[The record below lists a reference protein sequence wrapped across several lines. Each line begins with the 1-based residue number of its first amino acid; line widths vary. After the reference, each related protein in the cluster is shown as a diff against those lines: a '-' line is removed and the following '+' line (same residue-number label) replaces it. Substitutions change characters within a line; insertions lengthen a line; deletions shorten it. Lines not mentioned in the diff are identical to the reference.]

1 MASVGVGNNQ
11 LWAAGTSALLSTM
24 VRAASCFVAP
34 VAVLLLA
41 GYLAPHLNDLPPTLA
56 GLRSWGPMLTLVLAG
71 VLALAF
77 NRGRALFGIAS
88 LAVAFVAFKLQVQT
102 GTGTFAGRTVFGAL
116 CVFVPLNLAALV
128 LLRERGIFSFYGVR
142 RGGTIALQALVVAWI
157 VVEHRTGTIEWL
169 YQPLLDGGVV
179 PGSPIPQFALMLT
192 LAGVIAATLVAV
204 TSRSAIDAAFAG
216 ALTAF
221 ALACHNV
228 ALPNYFAVYTAAA
241 GAILGIGVLHDAF
254 RLAFR
259 DELTGLPSRRAFNEK
274 MMALGPHYA
283 IAMADVDHFKRFND
297 TWGHELGD
305 QVLKL
310 VAGKL
315 ERVGGGGRAYRYGGE
330 EFAILFPGKSLREV
344 WPYLEAVRQDIA
356 SYQLAIRGSDRPAE
370 LTPDGPQRGLGNT
383 VHTVSVTIS
392 IGVAQR
398 DDRSATPA
406 DILLAADRS
415 LYRAKEKGR
424 NRVSR

>member
-1 MASVGVGNNQ
+1 MALEGVGNNQ
-11 LWAAGTSALLSTM
+11 LWASGTSVLFGTI
-24 VRAASCFVAP
+24 VRVASAFVAP
-34 VAVLLLA
+34 VVVLLLA
-41 GYLAPHLNDLPPTLA
+41 EYLAPRLIGLPPTLA
-56 GLRSWGPMLTLVLAG
+56 GLRTWGPMLTLVLAG
-71 VLALAF
+71 GLALAF

-88 LAVAFVAFKLQVQT
+88 LAVAFVAFKLQVQA

-116 CVFVPLNLAALV
+116 CIFVPLNLAALV
-128 LLRERGIFSFYGVR
+128 LLRERGIFSFYGLR

-157 VVEHRTGTIEWL
+157 VAEQRTGTIEWL
-169 YQPLLDGGVV
+169 YQPLLADGFV
-179 PGSPIPQFALMLT
+179 PGSPIPQVALMLT

-204 TSRSAIDAAFAG
+204 TSRTAIDAAFAG

-228 ALPNYFAVYTAAA
+228 ALPNHFAVYAAAA

-259 DELTGLPSRRAFNEK
+259 DELTGLPSRRALNER
-274 MMALGPHYA
+274 MMALGHHYA
-283 IAMADVDHFKRFND
+283 IAMADVDHFKSFND

-310 VAGKL
+310 IAGKL
-315 ERVGGGGRAYRYGGE
+315 EQVGGGGRAYRYGGE
-330 EFAILFPGKSLREV
+330 EFTILFPGKNLREA
-344 WPYLEAVRQDIA
+344 WPHLEAVRQGIA
-356 SYQLAIRGSDRPAE
+356 GYRLAIRGRDRPME
-370 LTPDGPQRGLGNT
+370 LGVDGPQRGIGNI
-383 VHTVSVTIS
+383 VRTVSVTVS

-398 DDRSATPA
+398 DERNTTPA
-406 DILLAADRS
+406 EVLIAADRS

>member
-1 MASVGVGNNQ
+1 
-11 LWAAGTSALLSTM
+11 LFSAL
-24 VRAASCFVAP
+24 VRAASGFVAP

-41 GYLAPHLNDLPPTLA
+41 EYLAPRLTALPPTLA
-56 GLRSWGPMLTLVLAG
+56 GLRTWGPVLTLVLAG
-71 VLALAF
+71 ALALSF

-88 LAVAFVAFKLQVQT
+88 LAVACVAFKLQVQA
-102 GTGTFAGRTVFGAL
+102 GTGTFSGRTVFAAL

-142 RGGTIALQALVVAWI
+142 RGGVIALQALVVAWI
-157 VVEHRTGTIEWL
+157 VVNQDTDTTDWL
-169 YQPLLDGGVV
+169 YHPLLADSFA
-179 PGSPIPQFALMLT
+179 PGSPVPQFALMLT

-204 TSRSAIDAAFAG
+204 TSRTAIDAAFAG

-228 ALPNYFAVYTAAA
+228 ALPNHFAVYTAAA
-241 GAILGIGVLHDAF
+241 GAILCIGVLHDTF

-259 DELTGLPSRRAFNEK
+259 DELTGLPSRRALNER

-283 IAMADVDHFKRFND
+283 IAMVDVDHFKNFND

-310 VAGKL
+310 IAGKL

-330 EFAILFPGKSLREV
+330 EFAILFPGRELREV
-344 WPYLEAVRQDIA
+344 WPHLEGVRQAIA
-356 SYQLAIRGSDRPAE
+356 GYRLAIRGHDRPPE
-370 LTPDGPQRGLGNT
+370 LGFGERRGIRDILST
-383 VHTVSVTIS
+383 VAVTVS

-398 DDRSATPA
+398 DDRGSSPT
-406 DILLAADRS
+406 DVLLAADRS

>member
-1 MASVGVGNNQ
+1 MALAGVGNNQ
-11 LWAAGTSALLSTM
+11 LWASGTSALLSTI
-24 VRAASCFVAP
+24 VRTASGFVAP
-34 VAVLLLA
+34 IAILLLA
-41 GYLAPHLNDLPPTLA
+41 EYLAPHLIDLPHTLA

-71 VLALAF
+71 TLALAF

-88 LAVAFVAFKLQVQT
+88 LAVAFVAFKLQVQA
-102 GTGTFAGRTVFGAL
+102 GSGTFAGRTVFGAL

-157 VVEHRTGTIEWL
+157 VAEHRTGTIEWL
-169 YQPLLDGGVV
+169 YQPLLAGGVV

-204 TSRSAIDAAFAG
+204 TSRTAIDAAFAG

-241 GAILGIGVLHDAF
+241 GAILGVGVLHDAF

-259 DELTGLPSRRAFNEK
+259 DELTALPSRRALNER
-274 MMALGPHYA
+274 MMALGHHYA
-283 IAMADVDHFKRFND
+283 IAMADVDHFRSFND
-297 TWGHELGD
+297 TWGHDLGD

-310 VAGKL
+310 IAGKL

-330 EFAILFPGKSLREV
+330 KFTILFPGKSLPEV

-356 SYQLAIRGSDRPAE
+356 RYQLAIRGRDRQAE
-370 LTPDGPQRGLGNT
+370 LTAGGPQRGAGNI

-398 DDRSATPA
+398 DGRNTTPA
-406 DILLAADRS
+406 EVLLAADRS

-424 NRVSR
+424 NRVCR

>member
-1 MASVGVGNNQ
+1 
-11 LWAAGTSALLSTM
+11 LLSIV
-24 VRAASCFVAP
+24 VRAASGFVAP

-41 GYLAPHLNDLPPTLA
+41 EFLAPRLTGLPPTLA
-56 GLRSWGPMLTLVLAG
+56 GLRTWGPVLTLVLAAA
-71 VLALAF
+71 LALCF

-102 GTGTFAGRTVFGAL
+102 GTGSFSGRTVFGAL

-142 RGGTIALQALVVAWI
+142 RGGVIALQALVVAWI
-157 VVEHRTGTIEWL
+157 VVEHHTITTEWL
-169 YQPLLDGGVV
+169 YQPLFASGFA
-179 PGSPIPQFALMLT
+179 PGSPIPQIALMLT

-204 TSRSAIDAAFAG
+204 TSRTAIDAAFAG
-216 ALTAF
+216 GLTAF
-221 ALACHNV
+221 ALACHGV
-228 ALPNYFAVYTAAA
+228 ALPDHFAVYTAAA
-241 GAILGIGVLHDAF
+241 GAILCIGVLHDTF

-259 DELTGLPSRRAFNEK
+259 DDLTGLPSRRALNERLL
-274 MMALGPHYA
+274 ALGPHYA
-283 IAMADVDHFKRFND
+283 IAMVDVDHFKSFND

-310 VAGKL
+310 IAGKL

-330 EFAILFPGKSLREV
+330 EFVILFPGKDLREV
-344 WPYLEAVRQDIA
+344 WSHLEGVRQAVA
-356 SYQLAIRGSDRPAE
+356 SYRIAIRGEDRPHE
-370 LTPDGPQRGLGNT
+370 PKPGERRGIGNVVST
-383 VHTVSVTIS
+383 VAVTIS

-398 DDRSATPA
+398 DDRGSSPA
-406 DILLAADRS
+406 DVLLAADRS
-415 LYRAKEKGR
+415 LYRAKERGR

>member
-1 MASVGVGNNQ
+1 
-11 LWAAGTSALLSTM
+11 L
-24 VRAASCFVAP
+24 
-34 VAVLLLA
+34 LLLA
-41 GYLAPHLNDLPPTLA
+41 A
-56 GLRSWGPMLTLVLAG
+56 

-88 LAVAFVAFKLQVQT
+88 LAVAFVAFKLQVQS
-102 GTGTFAGRTVFGAL
+102 GAETFTGRTVFGAL

-128 LLRERGIFSFYGVR
+128 VLRERGIFSFYGVR
-142 RGGTIALQALVVAWI
+142 RGGAIALQALIVAWI
-157 VVEHRTGTIEWL
+157 VVDQRAGTTEWL
-169 YQPLLDGGVV
+169 YHPFFADGFA
-179 PGSPIPQFALMLT
+179 PGSPIPQVALMLT

-204 TSRSAIDAAFAG
+204 TSRNAIDAAFAG

-228 ALPNYFAVYTAAA
+228 ALPNHFAVYTAAA
-241 GAILGIGVLHDAF
+241 AAILCAGVLHDAF

-259 DELTGLPSRRAFNEK
+259 DELTGLPSRRALNER

-283 IAMADVDHFKRFND
+283 IAMADVDNFKAFND

-310 VAGKL
+310 IAGKL

-330 EFAILFPGKSLREV
+330 EFTILFPGKELREA

-356 SYQLAIRGSDRPAE
+356 NYRLAIRGQDRPMV
-370 LTPDGPQRGLGNT
+370 LGFRDLRGGSENP
-383 VHTVSVTIS
+383 VQTVSVTIS

-398 DDRSATPA
+398 DDRSSTP
-406 DILLAADRS
+406 DDVLLAADRS

>member
-1 MASVGVGNNQ
+1 MNQ
-11 LWAAGTSALLSTM
+11 LWASGTSALCSTI
-24 VRAASCFVAP
+24 VRAGSGFVAP
-34 VAVLLLA
+34 VVVLLLA
-41 GYLAPHLNDLPPTLA
+41 EYLAPRLTALPLTLA
-56 GLRSWGPMLTLVLAG
+56 GLRTWGPVLALVLAG

-88 LAVAFVAFKLQVQT
+88 LAVAFVAFKLQVQA
-102 GTGTFAGRTVFGAL
+102 GTVSFAGRTVFGAL

-157 VVEHRTGTIEWL
+157 IAEHRTGTTEWL
-169 YQPLLDGGVV
+169 YHPLLADGLA
-179 PGSPIPQFALMLT
+179 PGSPIPQIALMLT

-204 TSRSAIDAAFAG
+204 TSRTAIDAGFAG

-221 ALACHNV
+221 ALACHSV
-228 ALPNYFAVYTAAA
+228 ALPNHFAVYTAAA
-241 GAILGIGVLHDAF
+241 GLILCIGVLHDTF

-259 DELTGLPSRRAFNEK
+259 DELTGLPSRRALNER

-283 IAMADVDHFKRFND
+283 IAMADVDHFKSFND

-310 VAGKL
+310 IAGKL

-330 EFAILFPGKSLREV
+330 EFAILFPGKDLREA
-344 WPYLEAVRQDIA
+344 WQHLEAVRQDIA
-356 SYQLAIRGSDRPAE
+356 SYRLAIRGSDRPME
-370 LTPDGPQRGLGNT
+370 LRFGEPQRGIGNI
-383 VHTVSVTIS
+383 VHTVSVTVS

-398 DDRSATPA
+398 DERNSTPA
-406 DILLAADRS
+406 DVLLAADRS

>member
-1 MASVGVGNNQ
+1 MGPAGVGNNQ
-11 LWAAGTSALLSTM
+11 LWASGASTFVSTI

-34 VAVLLLA
+34 VVVLLLA
-41 GYLAPHLNDLPPTLA
+41 EYLAPRLIALPPTLA
-56 GLRSWGPMLTLVLAG
+56 GLRTWGPVLTLVLAG
-71 VLALAF
+71 ALALAF

-102 GTGTFAGRTVFGAL
+102 GTGTFTGRTVFAAL

-128 LLRERGIFSFYGVR
+128 LLRERGIFSFYGLR
-142 RGGTIALQALVVAWI
+142 RGGAIALQALVVAWI
-157 VVEHRTGTIEWL
+157 VSEHRTGTTEWL
-169 YQPLLDGGVV
+169 YQPLLTEGLA

-204 TSRSAIDAAFAG
+204 TSRTAIDAGFAG

-221 ALACHNV
+221 ALACHTV
-228 ALPNYFAVYTAAA
+228 GLPNHFAIYTAAA
-241 GAILGIGVLHDAF
+241 GAILGISVLHDAF

-259 DELTGLPSRRAFNEK
+259 DELTGLPSRRALNER

-283 IAMADVDHFKRFND
+283 IAMADVDHFKGFND

-310 VAGKL
+310 IAGKL

-330 EFAILFPGKSLREV
+330 EFAILFPGKDLREA
-344 WPYLEAVRQDIA
+344 WPHLEAVRQDIA
-356 SYQLAIRGSDRPAE
+356 SYRLAIRGRDRPME
-370 LTPDGPQRGLGNT
+370 LRFGEPQRGIGNI

-392 IGVAQR
+392 IGVAQC
-398 DDRSATPA
+398 DERSSTPA
-406 DILLAADRS
+406 DVLLAADRS
-415 LYRAKEKGR
+415 LYRAKDKGR

>member
-1 MASVGVGNNQ
+1 MQASGGR
-11 LWAAGTSALLSTM
+11 ALLSTIL
-24 VRAASCFVAP
+24 RAGSGFVAP
-34 VAVLLLA
+34 VTVLLLA
-41 GYLAPHLNDLPPTLA
+41 EYLAPRLIGLPPTLA
-56 GLRSWGPMLTLVLAG
+56 GLRTWGPMLTLVLAG
-71 VLALAF
+71 VLALSF

-102 GTGTFAGRTVFGAL
+102 GTGTFAGRTVFTAL

-157 VVEHRTGTIEWL
+157 IVEQSTWTIEWL
-169 YQPLLDGGVV
+169 YHPLLSEGAV

-192 LAGVIAATLVAV
+192 LAGVLAATLVAV
-204 TSRSAIDAAFAG
+204 TSRTAIDAAFAG

-228 ALPNYFAVYTAAA
+228 SLPNHFAVYTAAA
-241 GAILGIGVLHDAF
+241 GAILCIGVLQDTF

-259 DELTGLPSRRAFNEK
+259 DELTGLPSRRALNER
-274 MMALGPHYA
+274 MLALGHHYV
-283 IAMADVDHFKRFND
+283 IAMADVDHFKSFND

-310 VAGKL
+310 IAGKL
-315 ERVGGGGRAYRYGGE
+315 EHVGGGGRAYRYGGE
-330 EFAILFPGKSLREV
+330 EFAILFPGKDLRDA
-344 WPYLEAVRQDIA
+344 WPHLEAVRQHIA
-356 SYQLAIRGSDRPAE
+356 SYRLAIRGRDRPME
-370 LTPDGPQRGLGNT
+370 LGSSEPRRGIGNILE
-383 VHTVSVTIS
+383 TVSVTIS

-398 DDRSATPA
+398 DERNSTPA
-406 DILLAADRS
+406 DVLVAADRS